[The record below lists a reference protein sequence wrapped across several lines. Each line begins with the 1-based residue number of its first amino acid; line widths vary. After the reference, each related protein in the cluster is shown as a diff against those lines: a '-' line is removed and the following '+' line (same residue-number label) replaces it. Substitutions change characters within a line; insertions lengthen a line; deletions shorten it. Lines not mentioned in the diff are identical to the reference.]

1 MNALKEIGKI
11 FTQLQEPKQNVEGE
25 GQLST
30 GYLLWRQR
38 GFEWGAL
45 LRGSVLQM
53 CVRAPVLPAEG
64 AQRSGPTSWPA
75 GGRGGAGALSIA
87 AACNL
92 EYGKLG
98 RLNSALVQEG
108 WSV

>member
-1 MNALKEIGKI
+1 M
-11 FTQLQEPKQNVEGE
+11 EGE

-30 GYLLWRQR
+30 RYLLWRQR

-64 AQRSGPTSWPA
+64 AQRSGPTS
-75 GGRGGAGALSIA
+75 
-87 AACNL
+87 
-92 EYGKLG
+92 
-98 RLNSALVQEG
+98 
-108 WSV
+108 